1 MSSAKWIKYVFVAI
15 ALILLQVLVVDQIEI
30 SRFLHPQ
37 IYFMVLLGLPVNMK
51 HWYTYLVAFALG
63 LSVDAFVNTPGLN
76 AFVCTLMAFFRYVY
90 LANFTD
96 KDWLSSNVQPSLG
109 NSDTLN
115 YLVALVVFALFFHL
129 FYFLIEQ
136 LSFRRFDEILL
147 KTLYSTSLSILLIL
161 LLQFVFS
168 PRVKNE

>member
-1 MSSAKWIKYVFVAI
+1 MSSSRWIRFILVAFGM
-15 ALILLQVLVVDQIEI
+15 ILLQVLVVDQIEI

-51 HWYTYLVAFALG
+51 HWNTYII
-63 LSVDAFVNTPGLN
+63 AFVLGISIDTFTNTPGLN
-76 AFVCTLMAFFRYVY
+76 AFVCTLMAFLRYAY

-96 KDWLSSNVQPSLG
+96 KDWLSSNIQPSLY
-109 NSDTLN
+109 NTDTIN
-115 YLVALVVFALFFHL
+115 YLVSLVVFALFFHM
-129 FYFLIEQ
+129 FYFLVEQ
-136 LSFRRFDEILL
+136 LSFRRFDETLL

-161 LLQFVFS
+161 LLQFTFS